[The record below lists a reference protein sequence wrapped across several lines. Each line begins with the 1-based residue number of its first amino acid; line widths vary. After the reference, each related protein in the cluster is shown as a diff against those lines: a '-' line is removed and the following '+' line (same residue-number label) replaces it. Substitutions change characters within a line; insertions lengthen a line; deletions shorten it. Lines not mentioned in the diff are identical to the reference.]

1 MNFEWFCMPDE
12 KKMGKNLDL
21 VKKYLKKLKYEEI
34 IENRHRFYLDMPL
47 NLDLKGPNA
56 PPPLKLL
63 VRTVVNENWIMAKC
77 LIMYKN
83 VIPEEGIYYKILEE
97 LLKANFQLNEV
108 TYSID
113 PEEGNIFIEA
123 DMPVDTQFENFK
135 SEYNSILF
143 GVLEFFNKI
152 LPTVGKEIKKE
163 STYPPPTTAADLY
176 T

>member
-1 MNFEWFCMPDE
+1 MPDE

-21 VKKYLKKLKYEEI
+21 VKKFLKKLEYKEV
-34 IENRHRFYLDMPL
+34 IENRHRFYVDMPL
-47 NLDLKGPNA
+47 DLDLKGPDA
-56 PPPLKLL
+56 TTPLKLL

-83 VIPEEGIYYKILEE
+83 VIPEESIYYKILEE

-113 PEEGNIFIEA
+113 PNEGNIFIEA
-123 DMPVDTQFENFK
+123 DMPADTSFENFK

-143 GVLEFFNKI
+143 GVLEFFNNI
-152 LPTVGKEIKKE
+152 LPAVGKEIRKE
-163 STYPPPTTAADLY
+163 NTYPAPTAAADLY